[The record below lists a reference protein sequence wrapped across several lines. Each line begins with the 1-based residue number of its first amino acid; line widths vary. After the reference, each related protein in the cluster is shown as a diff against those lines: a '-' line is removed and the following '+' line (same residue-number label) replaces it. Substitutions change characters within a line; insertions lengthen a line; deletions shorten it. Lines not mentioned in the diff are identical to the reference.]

1 MEISTIIIGFVSL
14 VIGLGIF
21 ILGWISANK
30 ISQTK
35 MHNAETYA
43 RKITQDAEREAEN
56 KKKSALLEAKDEW
69 YRERTKFE
77 NYFKISKVQYSTK
90 INFPWN
96 EDKVELRI
104 DKPKSIQGT
113 GGLNFNFE
121 FIYENID
128 SFIGKL
134 DEADRVY
141 QKFNEILKKLNVGK
155 K

>member
-1 MEISTIIIGFVSL
+1 MGGINYAGNISFSNEDDEKDFDKR
-14 VIGLGIF
+14 LGI
-21 ILGWISANK
+21 
-30 ISQTK
+30 
-35 MHNAETYA
+35 
-43 RKITQDAEREAEN
+43 
-56 KKKSALLEAKDEW
+56 
-69 YRERTKFE
+69 ERTKFE